1 MAPLESRGTLSGA
14 RGVRLVYASWKP
26 ETAPLAAVVIA
37 HGYAEHMGRYA
48 HVVQALVDKG
58 CAVYALDHRGHG
70 QSEGPRANV
79 ERFDYFVDDLH
90 LLFRRARDEQPHLPT
105 FLIGHSMGGL
115 IATHYALR
123 HQASL
128 PGLVLSG
135 AALQLGER
143 TSPLLKLIAPL
154 LARLLPGLPVEPSAP
169 GGESVVSTDPT
180 VQQRFDADPL
190 CYTGPL
196 LARMGYELLRAS
208 QAVQQQMHQL
218 TLPLLI
224 MHGADDSFVNPSG
237 SQHLYQVAHSTDK
250 TLKLWP
256 HCRHEI
262 FNERDGPA
270 IIAFTTAWIAA
281 RTTGRPAAPASSP
294 RAGA

>member
-1 MAPLESRGTLSGA
+1 MAPREARGTLSGA
-14 RGVRLVYASWKP
+14 RRVRLVYASWQPKA
-26 ETAPLAAVVIA
+26 APSAAVVIA
-37 HGYAEHMGRYA
+37 HGYCEHMGRYA
-48 HVVQALVDKG
+48 HVVQALVDEG
-58 CAVYALDHRGHG
+58 WSVYAVDHRGHG

-90 LLFRRARDEQPHLPT
+90 LLFRRARDEQPVLPT

-123 HQASL
+123 HQESL
-128 PGLVLSG
+128 AGLVLSG
-135 AALQLGER
+135 AALQIGER

-154 LARLLPGLPVEPSAP
+154 IARLLPALPVERTAS
-169 GGESVVSTDPT
+169 GGESVLSTDPA

-190 CYTGPL
+190 CYTGPP

-208 QAVQQQMHQL
+208 RAAQRQMQRL

-224 MHGADDSFVNPSG
+224 MHGADDRFVSPFG
-237 SQHLYQVAHSTDK
+237 SQRLYQVARSADK

-256 HCRHEI
+256 NCRHEI
-262 FNERDGPA
+262 FNERDSPA

-281 RTTGRPAAPASSP
+281 RVTG
-294 RAGA
+294 